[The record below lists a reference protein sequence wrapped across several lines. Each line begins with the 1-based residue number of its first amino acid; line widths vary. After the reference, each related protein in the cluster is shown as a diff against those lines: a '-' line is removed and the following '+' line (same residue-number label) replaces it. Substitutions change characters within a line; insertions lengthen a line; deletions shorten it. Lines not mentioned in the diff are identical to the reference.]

1 MKEGSGMKKWEV
13 RAINTNAVDETVK
26 NTDLSRLTA
35 EVMSARGYNNLD
47 DIKAFF
53 NGTELSDPYLL
64 PDMDKAV
71 ATINQ
76 AIENGETI
84 CVYGDYD
91 CDGVTS
97 TAILYDYFM
106 NMGVETL
113 CYIPERN
120 EGYGLNMRA
129 VDEIRQNGATLI
141 VTVDNGITAVREADY
156 IYELGM
162 KLVITDH
169 HQPAEALPRAE
180 ALVDPYLE
188 NCQSKFRDFAGVG
201 VALKLLCALE
211 DGGADFIIEQYA
223 DICAIGTIADIV
235 PLVSENRTIV
245 NMGLKQLKYTEREGL
260 VSLIEQ
266 SGINRDNMNSSS
278 VAYFLAP
285 RINAAGRFG
294 SALTAL
300 DMLVTEGDEAVG
312 NARKL
317 TTLNE
322 QRKQCEAEIVAEIGK
337 YIADNPDIV
346 HDRVIVLSGKGW
358 HHGVIG
364 IVAAR
369 LLERYEKPVVILS
382 ADDDGFAVG
391 SARSIQGFNIFK
403 CFDACKEILVKYGGH
418 ECAGGLTVKESD
430 IPELK
435 EMILKYA
442 KENFPVMPRFTLTA
456 DKLLRGADITEQN
469 ITDLGRIEPYGA
481 GNPEPLFALSGA
493 AVLRVV
499 PLKNGEHT
507 KLEVSYDGVHLSC
520 LMFRKKTASVG
531 IKAGDKVDLMGT
543 LSVNEYNGKKSFTL
557 TVTDYRLHGIRQESY
572 FAAYDAYESFRRGEE
587 LPPEI
592 PKKGRPTREELVAIY
607 KYAFNLAAPFT
618 VTNLSARLGINC
630 FKLSVA
636 VDAFCDT
643 GLCRAAENGY
653 IEMTSPKTRVDIESS
668 GTLHR
673 LDSLIKEYEIA
684 QE

>member
-1 MKEGSGMKKWEV
+1 MKRWEV
-13 RAINTNAVDETVK
+13 RTINTDAVEK
-26 NTDLSRLTA
+26 NLISTDLSRLTA
-35 EVMSARGYNNLD
+35 EVLSARGYNNPD
-47 DIKAFF
+47 DIKDFI

-71 ATINQ
+71 ETINQ

-84 CVYGDYD
+84 CIYGDYD

-97 TAILYDYFM
+97 TAVLYDYFM

-113 CYIPERN
+113 CYIPERS

-129 VDEIRQNGATLI
+129 IDEIRQNGATLI

-156 IYELGM
+156 IYDLGM

-188 NCQSKFRDFAGVG
+188 NCKSEFRDFAGVG

-211 DGGADFIIEQYA
+211 EDGADFIVEQYA

-245 NMGLKQLKYTEREGL
+245 NMGLSQLKYTEREGL
-260 VSLIEQ
+260 ISLIEQ

-294 SALTAL
+294 SAITAL
-300 DMLVTEGDEAVG
+300 DMLVTEGNEAVE

-317 TTLNE
+317 STLND
-322 QRKQCEAEIVAEIGK
+322 QRKQCEAEIISEIGT
-337 YIADNPDIV
+337 YISENPDIV
-346 HDRVIVLSGKGW
+346 HDRVVVISGKGW

-369 LLERYEKPVVILS
+369 LLERYERPVVVLS
-382 ADDDGFAVG
+382 VDDNGFAVG
-391 SARSIQGFNIFK
+391 SARSIAGFNIFK

-418 ECAGGLTVKESD
+418 ECAGGLTVKEED
-430 IPELK
+430 IPKLK
-435 EMILKYA
+435 EMILAYA
-442 KENFPVMPRFTLTA
+442 KEDFPMMPRFTLIA
-456 DKLLRGADITEQN
+456 DKLLRGADITEKN
-469 ITDLGRIEPYGA
+469 IADLERIEPYGA

-493 AVLRVV
+493 AVIRVV
-499 PLKNGEHT
+499 SLKNGEHT

-520 LMFRKKTASVG
+520 LMFRKKTSSIG

-543 LSVNEYNGKKSFTL
+543 LSINEYNGKKSFTL

-572 FAAYDAYESFRRGEE
+572 FAAYDAYECFRRGED
-587 LPPEI
+587 LPIEI
-592 PKKGRPTREELVAIY
+592 LKKGRPSREELVSIY
-607 KYAFNLAAPFT
+607 KYAFSIVAPFT
-618 VTNLSARLGINC
+618 VMNISARLGINC

-636 VDAFCDT
+636 VDAFCET
-643 GLCRAAENGY
+643 GLCRTAENGY
-653 IEMTSPKTRVDIESS
+653 IELTKPKTRVDIESS
-668 GTLHR
+668 RTLQR
-673 LDSLIKEYEIA
+673 LDSLIKEKENG
-684 QE
+684 

>member
-1 MKEGSGMKKWEV
+1 
-13 RAINTNAVDETVK
+13 
-26 NTDLSRLTA
+26 
-35 EVMSARGYNNLD
+35 
-47 DIKAFF
+47 
-53 NGTELSDPYLL
+53 
-64 PDMDKAV
+64 
-71 ATINQ
+71 
-76 AIENGETI
+76 
-84 CVYGDYD
+84 
-91 CDGVTS
+91 
-97 TAILYDYFM
+97 
-106 NMGVETL
+106 
-113 CYIPERN
+113 
-120 EGYGLNMRA
+120 MRA

-188 NCQSKFRDFAGVG
+188 NCKSEFRDFAGVG

-211 DGGADFIIEQYA
+211 EGGDDFIIEQYA

-260 VSLIEQ
+260 LSLIEQ
-266 SGINRDNMNSSS
+266 SGINRDNINSSS
-278 VAYFLAP
+278 VSYFLAP

-312 NARKL
+312 NAHKL
-317 TTLNE
+317 TNLNE

-369 LLERYEKPVVILS
+369 LLERYERPVVILS
-382 ADDDGFAVG
+382 IDDDGFAVG
-391 SARSIQGFNIFK
+391 SARSIAGFNIFK
-403 CFDACKEILVKYGGH
+403 CFDACKDILVKYGGH

-430 IPELK
+430 IPKLK
-435 EMILKYA
+435 EMILRYA

-456 DKLLRGADITEQN
+456 DKLLRGADITEKN
-469 ITDLGRIEPYGA
+469 IADLGRIEPYGA
-481 GNPEPLFALSGA
+481 GNPKPLFALSGA

-507 KLEVSYDGVHLSC
+507 KLEVSYNSVHLSC

-531 IKAGDKVDLMGT
+531 IKTGDKIDLMGT
-543 LSVNEYNGKKSFTL
+543 LSINEYNGKKSFTL

-572 FAAYDAYESFRRGEE
+572 FAAYDAYESFRRGEK
-587 LPPEI
+587 LPLEI
-592 PKKGRPTREELVAIY
+592 LKKGRPTRKELVAIY
-607 KYAFNLAAPFT
+607 KYAFSLAAPFT
-618 VTNLSARLGINC
+618 VTNLSCRLGINC

-643 GLCRAAENGY
+643 GLFRTAENGY
-653 IEMTSPKTRVDIESS
+653 IELTSPKTRVDIESS
-668 GTLHR
+668 KTLHR
-673 LDSLIKEYEIA
+673 LDSLIKEYENA

>member
-1 MKEGSGMKKWEV
+1 MKKWVV
-13 RAINTNAVDETVK
+13 RQFNTATVDEALR

-53 NGTELSDPYLL
+53 NGVELSDPYLL

-84 CVYGDYD
+84 CIYGDYD

-97 TAILYDYFM
+97 TAIMYDYLM
-106 NMGVETL
+106 NMGVETI
-113 CYIPERN
+113 CYIPERS

-129 VDEIRQNGATLI
+129 VDEIRQSGATLI
-141 VTVDNGITAVREADY
+141 LTVDNGITAVREADY

-162 KLVITDH
+162 KLVVTDH
-169 HQPAEALPRAE
+169 HQPADTLPRAE
-180 ALVDPYLE
+180 ALVDPYLP
-188 NCQSKFRDFAGVG
+188 NCEAGFKDFSGVG
-201 VALKLLCALE
+201 VALKLLSALE
-211 DGGADFIIEQYA
+211 EDGSDFIVEQYA
-223 DICAIGTIADIV
+223 DVCAIGTIADIV

-245 NMGLKQLKYTEREGL
+245 NMGLKQLRYTEREGL
-260 VSLIEQ
+260 ISLIEQ
-266 SGINRDNMNSSS
+266 SSINRDSLNSSS
-278 VAYFLAP
+278 VAFFLAP

-294 SALTAL
+294 SAMTAL
-300 DMLVTEGDEAVG
+300 DMLVTEGEEAVA
-312 NARKL
+312 NAHELSR
-317 TTLNE
+317 LND

-337 YIADNPDIV
+337 YIAENPDIV

-369 LLERYEKPVVILS
+369 LLERYERPVLIIS
-382 ADDDGFAVG
+382 IDDDGYAVG
-391 SARSIQGFNIFK
+391 SARSITGFNIFK
-403 CFDACKEILVKYGGH
+403 CFDACKDVLVKYGGH

-435 EMILKYA
+435 DMILSYA

-456 DKLLRGADITEQN
+456 DKLLRGKDITEDSIN
-469 ITDLGRIEPYGA
+469 DLKRIEPYGA

-493 AVLRVV
+493 VVLQVV
-499 PLKNGEHT
+499 PLKRGEHT
-507 KLEVSYDGVHLSC
+507 KLEISYDGVHLSC
-520 LMFRKKTASVG
+520 LMFRIKTVSVG
-531 IKAGDKVDLMGT
+531 INAGDKIDLMGT

-557 TVTDYRLHGIRQESY
+557 TVTDYRLHGMRQESY

-587 LPPEI
+587 QPLEI
-592 PKKGRPTREELVAIY
+592 LKKGRPSREELVSIY
-607 KYAFNLAAPFT
+607 KYAFGLAAPFT
-618 VTNLSARLGINC
+618 VSNLSARLGINC

-636 VDAFCDT
+636 VDAFCET
-643 GLCRAAENGY
+643 GIFRAAGNGY
-653 IEMTSPKTRVDIESS
+653 IEITNPKSRVDIESS
-668 GTLHR
+668 ETLRR
-673 LDSLIKEYEIA
+673 LDGLIKLSENV

>member
-1 MKEGSGMKKWEV
+1 MKRWEV
-13 RAINTNAVDETVK
+13 REINTDAVEKTLHS
-26 NTDLSRLTA
+26 TDLSKLTA
-35 EVMSARGYNNLD
+35 EVMSARGYNNLE

-53 NGTELSDPYLL
+53 GGVELSDPYLL

-71 ATINQ
+71 ATINE
-76 AIENGETI
+76 AVGNGETI
-84 CVYGDYD
+84 CIYGDYD

-97 TAILYDYFM
+97 TAILYDYFL

-113 CYIPERN
+113 CYIPERS
-120 EGYGLNMRA
+120 EGYGLNMNA
-129 VDEIRQNGATLI
+129 IDEIHQNGANLI
-141 VTVDNGITAVREADY
+141 ITVDNGIAAVNEADY
-156 IYELGM
+156 IHELGM

-169 HQPAEALPRAE
+169 HQPAVSLPRAE

-188 NCQSKFRDFAGVG
+188 TCKSEFKDFAGVG

-211 DGGADFIIEQYA
+211 EDGSDFIVEQYA

-245 NMGLKQLKYTEREGL
+245 NMGLSQLKYTEREGL

-266 SGINRDNMNSSS
+266 SGINPDTLNSSS

-294 SALTAL
+294 SPITAL
-300 DMLVTEGDEAVG
+300 DTLVTEGNEAVG
-312 NARKL
+312 NAHKL
-317 TTLNE
+317 STLND
-322 QRKQCEAEIVAEIGK
+322 QRKQCEAEIIAEIGK
-337 YIADNPDIV
+337 YISENPDIV
-346 HDRVIVLSGKGW
+346 HDRVIILSGKGW

-369 LLERYEKPVVILS
+369 LLERYERPVLIIS
-382 ADDDGFAVG
+382 IDDNGLAVG
-391 SARSIQGFNIFK
+391 SARSISGFNIFK
-403 CFDACKEILVKYGGH
+403 CFDHCKELLVKYGGH
-418 ECAGGLTVKESD
+418 ECAGGLTVKEED
-430 IPELK
+430 IPKLK
-435 EMILKYA
+435 KMILDYA
-442 KENFPVMPRFTLTA
+442 KENFPSMPRFTLTA
-456 DKLLRGADITEQN
+456 DKLLRGADITEAN
-469 ITDLGRIEPYGA
+469 INDLSRIEPYGA

-520 LMFRKKTASVG
+520 LMFRRKTASIG
-531 IKAGDKVDLMGT
+531 INQGDKVDLMGT
-543 LSVNEYNGKKSFTL
+543 LSINEYNGKKSFNL
-557 TVTDYRLHGIRQESY
+557 TVTDYRLHGIRQDRY
-572 FAAYDAYESFRRGEE
+572 FAAYDAYESFRRGEDIP
-587 LPPEI
+587 LEI
-592 PKKGRPTREELVAIY
+592 LKKGRPTREELVSIY
-607 KYAFNLAAPFT
+607 KYAFKLAAPFS
-618 VTNLSARLGINC
+618 VTNLSAHLGINC

-643 GLCRAAENGY
+643 GLCRTGENGY
-653 IEMTSPKTRVDIESS
+653 IELTSPKTRVDIESS
-668 GTLHR
+668 QTLMR
-673 LDSLIKEYEIA
+673 LDSLIKSKENV

>member
-1 MKEGSGMKKWEV
+1 MKKWIV
-13 RAINTNAVDETVK
+13 REKNTDAVEK
-26 NTDLSRLTA
+26 ILSSTDLSRLTA
-35 EVMSARGYNNLD
+35 EIMSARGYNSLD

-76 AIENGETI
+76 AIENGETVCI
-84 CVYGDYD
+84 YGDYD

-113 CYIPERN
+113 CYIPERS

-162 KLVITDH
+162 KLVVTDH
-169 HQPAEALPRAE
+169 HQPAETLPRAE

-188 NCQSKFRDFAGVG
+188 NCKSEFKDFAGVG

-211 DGGADFIIEQYA
+211 EGGADFIIEQYA

-235 PLVSENRTIV
+235 PLTSENRTIV
-245 NMGLKQLKYTEREGL
+245 NMGLNQLKYTEREGL

-266 SGINRDNMNSSS
+266 SGVNRDNINSSS

-300 DMLVTEGDEAVG
+300 DMLVTEGDEAVA
-312 NARKL
+312 NATELSR
-317 TTLNE
+317 LND
-322 QRKQCEAEIVAEIGK
+322 QRKQCEVEIVAEIGT
-337 YIADNPDIV
+337 YIAENPDIV
-346 HDRVIVLSGKGW
+346 HDRVIIISGKGW

-369 LLERYEKPVVILS
+369 LLERYERPVLILS
-382 ADDDGFAVG
+382 VDDDGFAVG

-403 CFDACKEILVKYGGH
+403 CFDSCKEILVKYGGH

-430 IPELK
+430 IPKLK
-435 EMILKYA
+435 EMILSYA
-442 KENFPVMPRFTLTA
+442 RENYQVMPRFTLTA

-469 ITDLGRIEPYGA
+469 INDIRRIEPYGA

-493 AVLRVV
+493 VVLKVV
-499 PLKNGEHT
+499 PLKKGEHT
-507 KLEVSYDGVHLSC
+507 KLEVSYDGVQLSC
-520 LMFRKKTASVG
+520 LMFRRKTASVG
-531 IKAGDKVDLMGT
+531 VNAGEKVDLIGT
-543 LSVNEYNGKKSFTL
+543 LSINEYNGRKSFTL
-557 TVTDYRLHGIRQESY
+557 TVTDYRLHGIRQDSY
-572 FAAYDAYESFRRGEE
+572 FAAYDAYESFRRGED
-587 LPPEI
+587 LPLEI
-592 PKKGRPTREELVAIY
+592 LKKGRPSREELVLIY
-607 KYAFNLAAPFT
+607 KYAFGLKASFT
-618 VTNLSARLGINC
+618 VTNLSPRLGINC

-636 VDAFCDT
+636 VDAFCET
-643 GLCRAAENGY
+643 GLFRNAENGY
-653 IEMTSPKTRVDIESS
+653 IELTSPKTRVDIESS
-668 GTLHR
+668 KTLQR
-673 LDSLIKEYEIA
+673 LDSLIKEKENA

>member
-1 MKEGSGMKKWEV
+1 MKRWEV
-13 RAINTNAVDETVK
+13 REINTDAVKETLSS
-26 NTDLSRLTA
+26 TDLSELTA
-35 EVMSARGYNNLD
+35 EIMSARGYNSID

-71 ATINQ
+71 ETINQ

-97 TAILYDYFM
+97 TAILYDYFI

-113 CYIPERN
+113 CYIPERS
-120 EGYGLNMRA
+120 EGYGLNLRA
-129 VDEIRQNGATLI
+129 IDEIRQNGATLI

-162 KLVITDH
+162 KLVVTDH

-188 NCQSKFRDFAGVG
+188 NCKSEFKDFAGVG

-211 DGGADFIIEQYA
+211 EGGADFIVEQYA

-235 PLVSENRTIV
+235 PLTSENRTIA
-245 NMGLKQLKYTEREGL
+245 NMGLAQLKYTEREGL

-266 SGINRDNMNSSS
+266 SGINRDSINSSS

-300 DMLVTEGDEAVG
+300 DMLVTEGNEAVE

-317 TTLNE
+317 TTLND
-322 QRKQCEAEIVAEIGK
+322 QRKQCEAEIISEIGA
-337 YIADNPDIV
+337 YISENPDIV
-346 HDRVIVLSGKGW
+346 HDRVIILSGKGW

-369 LLERYEKPVVILS
+369 LLERYERPVVILS
-382 ADDDGFAVG
+382 IDDNGFAVG

-403 CFDACKEILVKYGGH
+403 CFDSCKEILVKYGGH
-418 ECAGGLTVKESD
+418 ECAGGLTVKELD
-430 IPELK
+430 IPRLK
-435 EMILKYA
+435 EMILSYA
-442 KENFPVMPRFTLTA
+442 KENFPTMPRFTLTA
-456 DKLLRGADITEQN
+456 DKLLRGADITEKN
-469 ITDLGRIEPYGA
+469 IADLARIEPFGA

-493 AVLRVV
+493 AVLKVV

-520 LMFRKKTASVG
+520 LMFRRKTVSAG
-531 IKAGDKVDLMGT
+531 IQAGDKVDLMGT
-543 LSVNEYNGKKSFTL
+543 LSINEYNGRKSFTL
-557 TVTDYRLHGIRQESY
+557 TVTDYRLHGIRQDSY

-587 LPPEI
+587 LPLEI
-592 PKKGRPTREELVAIY
+592 LKKGRPSREELVSIY
-607 KYAFNLAAPFT
+607 KYASGLKAPFA
-618 VTNLSARLGINC
+618 VANLSCRLGINC

-636 VDAFCDT
+636 VDAFCET
-643 GLCRAAENGY
+643 GLSRTAENGY
-653 IEMTSPKTRVDIESS
+653 IELTSPKARVDIESS
-668 GTLHR
+668 VTLHR
-673 LDSLIKEYEIA
+673 LDSLIKEYENA

>member
-1 MKEGSGMKKWEV
+1 MKRWEV
-13 RAINTNAVDETVK
+13 REINTDAVEKTLHS
-26 NTDLSRLTA
+26 TDLSKLTA
-35 EVMSARGYNNLD
+35 EVMSARGYNNLE

-53 NGTELSDPYLL
+53 GGVELSDPYLL

-71 ATINQ
+71 ATINE
-76 AIENGETI
+76 AVGNGETI
-84 CVYGDYD
+84 CIYGDYD

-97 TAILYDYFM
+97 TAILYDYFL

-120 EGYGLNMRA
+120 EGYGLNMNA
-129 VDEIRQNGATLI
+129 IDEIHQNGANLI
-141 VTVDNGITAVREADY
+141 ITVDNGIAAVNEADY
-156 IYELGM
+156 IHELGM

-169 HQPAEALPRAE
+169 HQPAVSLPRAE

-188 NCQSKFRDFAGVG
+188 TCKSEFKDFAGVG

-211 DGGADFIIEQYA
+211 EDGSDFIVEQYA

-245 NMGLKQLKYTEREGL
+245 NMGLSQLKYTEREGL

-266 SGINRDNMNSSS
+266 SGINPDTLNSSS

-294 SALTAL
+294 SPITAL
-300 DMLVTEGDEAVG
+300 DTLVTEGNEAVG
-312 NARKL
+312 NAHKL
-317 TTLNE
+317 STLND
-322 QRKQCEAEIVAEIGK
+322 QRKQCEAEIIAEIGK
-337 YIADNPDIV
+337 YISENPDIV
-346 HDRVIVLSGKGW
+346 HDRVIILSGKGW

-369 LLERYEKPVVILS
+369 LLERYERPVLIIS
-382 ADDDGFAVG
+382 IDDNGLAVG
-391 SARSIQGFNIFK
+391 SARSISGFNIFK
-403 CFDACKEILVKYGGH
+403 CFDHCKELLVKYGGH
-418 ECAGGLTVKESD
+418 ECAGGLTVKEED
-430 IPELK
+430 IPKLK
-435 EMILKYA
+435 KMILDYA
-442 KENFPVMPRFTLTA
+442 KENFPSMPRFTLTA
-456 DKLLRGADITEQN
+456 DKLLRGADITEAN
-469 ITDLGRIEPYGA
+469 INDLSRIEPYGA

-520 LMFRKKTASVG
+520 LMFRRKTASIG
-531 IKAGDKVDLMGT
+531 INQGDKVDLMGT
-543 LSVNEYNGKKSFTL
+543 LSINEYNGKKSFNL
-557 TVTDYRLHGIRQESY
+557 TVTDYRLHGIRQDRY
-572 FAAYDAYESFRRGEE
+572 FAAYDAYESFRRGEDIP
-587 LPPEI
+587 LEI
-592 PKKGRPTREELVAIY
+592 LKKGRPTREELVSIY
-607 KYAFNLAAPFT
+607 KYAFKLAAPFS
-618 VTNLSARLGINC
+618 VTNLSAHLGINC

-643 GLCRAAENGY
+643 GLCRTGENGY
-653 IEMTSPKTRVDIESS
+653 IELTSPKTRVDIESS
-668 GTLHR
+668 QTLMR
-673 LDSLIKEYEIA
+673 LDSLIKSKENV

>member
-1 MKEGSGMKKWEV
+1 MKRWEV
-13 RAINTNAVDETVK
+13 REINTDAVEKTLHS
-26 NTDLSRLTA
+26 TDLSKLTA
-35 EVMSARGYNNLD
+35 EVMSARGYNNLE

-53 NGTELSDPYLL
+53 GGVELSDPYLL

-71 ATINQ
+71 ATINE
-76 AIENGETI
+76 AVGNGETI
-84 CVYGDYD
+84 CIYGDYD

-97 TAILYDYFM
+97 TAILYDYFL

-113 CYIPERN
+113 YYIPERS
-120 EGYGLNMRA
+120 EGYGLNMNA
-129 VDEIRQNGATLI
+129 IDEIHQNGANLI
-141 VTVDNGITAVREADY
+141 ITVDNGIAAVNEADY
-156 IYELGM
+156 IHELGM

-169 HQPAEALPRAE
+169 HQPAVSLPRAE

-188 NCQSKFRDFAGVG
+188 TCKSEFKDFAGVG

-211 DGGADFIIEQYA
+211 EDGSDFIVEQYA

-245 NMGLKQLKYTEREGL
+245 NMGLSQLKYTEREGL

-266 SGINRDNMNSSS
+266 SGINPDTLNSSS

-294 SALTAL
+294 SPITAL
-300 DMLVTEGDEAVG
+300 DTLVAEGNEAVG
-312 NARKL
+312 NAHKL
-317 TTLNE
+317 STLND
-322 QRKQCEAEIVAEIGK
+322 QRKQCEAEIIAEIGK
-337 YIADNPDIV
+337 YISENPDIV
-346 HDRVIVLSGKGW
+346 HDRVIILSGKGW

-369 LLERYEKPVVILS
+369 LLERYERPVLIIS
-382 ADDDGFAVG
+382 IDDNGLAVG
-391 SARSIQGFNIFK
+391 SARSISGFNIFK
-403 CFDACKEILVKYGGH
+403 CFDHCKELLVKYGGH
-418 ECAGGLTVKESD
+418 ECAGGLTVKEED
-430 IPELK
+430 IPKLK
-435 EMILKYA
+435 KMILDYA
-442 KENFPVMPRFTLTA
+442 KENFPSMPRFTLTA
-456 DKLLRGADITEQN
+456 DKLLRGADITEAN
-469 ITDLGRIEPYGA
+469 INDLSRIEPYGA

-520 LMFRKKTASVG
+520 LMFRRKTASIG
-531 IKAGDKVDLMGT
+531 INQGDKVDLMGT
-543 LSVNEYNGKKSFTL
+543 LSINEYNGKKSFNL
-557 TVTDYRLHGIRQESY
+557 TVTDYRLHGIRQDRY
-572 FAAYDAYESFRRGEE
+572 FAAYDAYESFRRGEDIP
-587 LPPEI
+587 LEI
-592 PKKGRPTREELVAIY
+592 LKKGRPTREELVSIY
-607 KYAFNLAAPFT
+607 KYAFKLAAPFS
-618 VTNLSARLGINC
+618 VTNLSAHLGINC

-643 GLCRAAENGY
+643 GLCRTGENGY
-653 IEMTSPKTRVDIESS
+653 IELTSPKTRVDIESS
-668 GTLHR
+668 QTLMR
-673 LDSLIKEYEIA
+673 LDSLIKSKENV

>member
-1 MKEGSGMKKWEV
+1 MKRWEV
-13 RAINTNAVDETVK
+13 REINTDAVEKTLHS
-26 NTDLSRLTA
+26 TDLSKLTA
-35 EVMSARGYNNLD
+35 EVMSARGYNNLE

-53 NGTELSDPYLL
+53 GGVELSDPYLL

-71 ATINQ
+71 ATINE
-76 AIENGETI
+76 AVGNGETI
-84 CVYGDYD
+84 CIYGDYD

-97 TAILYDYFM
+97 TAILYDYFL

-113 CYIPERN
+113 CYIPERS
-120 EGYGLNMRA
+120 EGYGLNMNA
-129 VDEIRQNGATLI
+129 IDEIHQNGANLI
-141 VTVDNGITAVREADY
+141 ITVDNGIAAVNEADY
-156 IYELGM
+156 IHELGM

-169 HQPAEALPRAE
+169 HQPAVSLPRAE

-188 NCQSKFRDFAGVG
+188 TCKSEFKDFAGVG

-211 DGGADFIIEQYA
+211 EDGSDFIVEQYA

-245 NMGLKQLKYTEREGL
+245 NMGLSQLKYAEREGL

-266 SGINRDNMNSSS
+266 SGINPDTLNSSS

-294 SALTAL
+294 SPITAL
-300 DMLVTEGDEAVG
+300 DTLVTEGNEAVG
-312 NARKL
+312 NAHKL
-317 TTLNE
+317 STLND
-322 QRKQCEAEIVAEIGK
+322 QRKQCEAEIIAEIGK
-337 YIADNPDIV
+337 YISENPDIV
-346 HDRVIVLSGKGW
+346 HDRVIILSGKGW

-369 LLERYEKPVVILS
+369 LLERYERPVLIIS
-382 ADDDGFAVG
+382 IDDNGLAVG
-391 SARSIQGFNIFK
+391 SARSISGFNIFK
-403 CFDACKEILVKYGGH
+403 CFDHCKELLVKYGGH
-418 ECAGGLTVKESD
+418 ECAGGLTVKEED
-430 IPELK
+430 IPKLK
-435 EMILKYA
+435 KMILDYA
-442 KENFPVMPRFTLTA
+442 KENFPSMPRFTLTA
-456 DKLLRGADITEQN
+456 DKLLRGADITEAN
-469 ITDLGRIEPYGA
+469 INDLSRIEPYGA

-520 LMFRKKTASVG
+520 LMFRRKTASIG
-531 IKAGDKVDLMGT
+531 INQGDKVDLMGT
-543 LSVNEYNGKKSFTL
+543 LSINEYNGKKSFNL
-557 TVTDYRLHGIRQESY
+557 TVTDYRLHGIRQDRY
-572 FAAYDAYESFRRGEE
+572 FAAYDAYESFRRGEDIP
-587 LPPEI
+587 LEI
-592 PKKGRPTREELVAIY
+592 LKKGRPTREELVSIY
-607 KYAFNLAAPFT
+607 KYAFKLAAPFS
-618 VTNLSARLGINC
+618 VTNLSAHLGINC

-643 GLCRAAENGY
+643 GLCRTGENGY
-653 IEMTSPKTRVDIESS
+653 IELTSPKTRVDIESS
-668 GTLHR
+668 QTLMR
-673 LDSLIKEYEIA
+673 LDSLIKSKENV

>member
-1 MKEGSGMKKWEV
+1 MKRWEV
-13 RAINTNAVDETVK
+13 REINTDSVEKTLDS
-26 NTDLSRLTA
+26 TDLSRLTA
-35 EVMSARGYNNLD
+35 EIMSARGYNNLD
-47 DIKAFF
+47 EIKAFF
-53 NGTELSDPYLL
+53 NGTELSDPFLL

-84 CVYGDYD
+84 CIYGDYD

-106 NMGVETL
+106 NMGVDTL
-113 CYIPERN
+113 CYIPERS

-129 VDEIRQNGATLI
+129 IDEIRQSGATLI
-141 VTVDNGITAVREADY
+141 VTVDNGITAVKEADY

-169 HQPAEALPRAE
+169 HQPTVSLPRAE

-188 NCQSKFRDFAGVG
+188 NCRCDFKDFAGVG

-211 DGGADFIIEQYA
+211 DGGQDFIIEQYA

-245 NMGLKQLKYTEREGL
+245 NMGLKELKYTEREGL

-294 SALTAL
+294 SAITAL
-300 DMLVTEGDEAVG
+300 DMFVTEGDEAV
-312 NARKL
+312 AKASELSR
-317 TTLNE
+317 LND
-322 QRKQCEAEIVAEIGK
+322 QRKQCEAEIVAEIGR
-337 YIADNPDIV
+337 YIAENPDVV
-346 HDRVIVLSGKGW
+346 HDRVIILSGKGW

-369 LLERYEKPVVILS
+369 LLERYERPVLILS
-382 ADDDGFAVG
+382 IDDNGFAVG

-418 ECAGGLTVKESD
+418 ECAGGLTVKEED
-430 IPELK
+430 IPKLK
-435 EMILKYA
+435 EMILEYA
-442 KENFPVMPRFTLTA
+442 KENFPTMPRFTLTA
-456 DKLLRGADITEQN
+456 DKLLRGKDITEEN
-469 ITDLGRIEPYGA
+469 IADLERIEPYGA

-499 PLKNGEHT
+499 PLKNGDHT

-520 LMFRKKTASVG
+520 LMFRRKTASVG

-543 LSVNEYNGKKSFTL
+543 LSINEYNGKKSFTL
-557 TVTDYRLHGIRQESY
+557 TVTDYRLHGIRQDSY
-572 FAAYDAYESFRRGEE
+572 FAAYDAYESFRRGER
-587 LPPEI
+587 LSLEI
-592 PKKGRPTREELVAIY
+592 LKKGRPTREELVSIY
-607 KYAFNLAAPFT
+607 KFAFNLAAPFT
-618 VTNLSARLGINC
+618 VTNLSPRLGINC

-636 VDAFCDT
+636 VDAFCET
-643 GLCRAAENGY
+643 GLCRNIENGY
-653 IEMTSPKTRVDIESS
+653 IELTSPKTRVDIESS
-668 GTLHR
+668 KTLHR
-673 LDSLIKEYEIA
+673 LDSLIKEYENA